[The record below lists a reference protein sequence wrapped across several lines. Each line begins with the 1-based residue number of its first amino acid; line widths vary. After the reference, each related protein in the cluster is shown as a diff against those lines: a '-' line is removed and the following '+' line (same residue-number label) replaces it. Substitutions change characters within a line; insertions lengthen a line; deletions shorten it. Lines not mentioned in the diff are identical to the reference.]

1 MEHMT
6 GEPCPLCGARAAIT
20 VGPVYGGLKR
30 RLWRR
35 IPFEERLYRCAVG
48 HVYSVR
54 TEGDAVTAVP
64 FESVDEWLERKTGT
78 DAPERPP
85 GL

>member
-1 MEHMT
+1 MT
-6 GEPCPLCGARAAIT
+6 AEPCPVCGAEAANT
-20 VGPVYGGLKR
+20 VGPVYGGVKW

-35 IPFEERLYRCAVG
+35 QPFEEALYRCPEG

-54 TEGDAVTAVP
+54 TEGDSVTSEP
-64 FESVDEWLERKTGT
+64 YESVDEWLERRTGT
-78 DAPERPP
+78 DRLERPP

>member
-1 MEHMT
+1 MT
-6 GEPCPLCGARAAIT
+6 SEPCPVCGAEAANT
-20 VGPVYGGLKR
+20 VGPVYEGVKR

-35 IPFEERLYRCAVG
+35 RPFEERLYRCTEG

-54 TEGDAVTAVP
+54 TEGSELVTAAY
-64 FESVDEWLERKTGT
+64 ESVDEWLERKSGSERP
-78 DAPERPP
+78 DRPP

>member
-1 MEHMT
+1 MT
-6 GEPCPLCGARAAIT
+6 GEPCPLCGAEAAIT
-20 VGPVYGGLKR
+20 IGPVYEGTKR
-30 RLWRR
+30 KLWRR
-35 IPFEERLYRCAVG
+35 QRFEERLYRCAEG

-54 TEGDAVTAVP
+54 TEGDAVTTAP
-64 FESVDEWLERKTGT
+64 YESVDEWLERKIGI

>member
-1 MEHMT
+1 MT
-6 GEPCPLCGARAAIT
+6 REPCPMCGAEAANT
-20 VGPVYGGLKR
+20 VGPVYEGTKR

-35 IPFEERLYRCAVG
+35 LPFEERLYRCTEG
-48 HVYSVR
+48 HVYAVR
-54 TEGDAVTAVP
+54 TDGNSVTATSYS
-64 FESVDEWLERKTGT
+64 SVDEWLERKTGA

>member
-1 MEHMT
+1 LRV
-6 GEPCPLCGARAAIT
+6 EPCPVCGEPAVNT
-20 VGPVYGGLKR
+20 VGPVYSGATR
-30 RLWRR
+30 TLWRR
-35 IPFEERLYRCAVG
+35 RPFEEQLFRCPEG

-54 TEGDAVTAVP
+54 SEGGRTSSEP
-64 FESVDEWLERKTGT
+64 YESVSDWLSRKTGT

>member
-1 MEHMT
+1 MT
-6 GEPCPLCGARAAIT
+6 REPCPVCGEQAAIT
-20 VGPVYGGLKR
+20 VGPVYEGTKR

-35 IPFEERLYRCAVG
+35 RAFEERLYRCPEG
-48 HVYSVR
+48 HVYAVR
-54 TEGDAVTAVP
+54 TEGDAVSTEP
-64 FESVDEWLERKTGT
+64 YESIDEWLERKSGV